1 VVCGLQLVVYSFE
14 MNAYRLMRNGAH
26 ESLPKITMMMFR
38 MTTML
43 RINFGIAIIIIQIA
57 VTDKMHTRI
66 IYALVKIEL
75 TCKKGA
81 KTCLLRNTSSL

>member
-1 VVCGLQLVVYSFE
+1 MIYSID
-14 MNAYRLMRNGAH
+14 MITYRLMRNGAH
-26 ESLPKITMMMFR
+26 ESLQKITMMMFK

-43 RINFGIAIIIIQIA
+43 KINFGIAIIIIQIA

-81 KTCLLRNTSSL
+81 QTCLLRKTSSL

>member
-1 VVCGLQLVVYSFE
+1 MVCGLQLMVYSLDIYT
-14 MNAYRLMRNGAH
+14 YRLMGNSAH
-26 ESLPKITMMMFR
+26 ESLRKITMMMFK

-43 RINFGIAIIIIQIA
+43 RINFGIDVIINEIA

-81 KTCLLRNTSSL
+81 RTCLLRKTSSL